1 MITLSDAKE
10 ANLKRYDGGR
20 PCKKHGPGERYV
32 SSAACVQCVADRR
45 IARRATE
52 DRDHRRQLER
62 ARYQRPKSVEQWLPR
77 TLQGAKRRAREQS
90 CAFSLTLPYL
100 ISIWTATCPIFG
112 VEMTFDNRG
121 KHNPDNQATLDKI
134 DPAKGYIEGNVMFIS
149 NLANRIKDKAN
160 STQIRRVAD
169 WLLSVEKPAPLPLN
183 QRRD

>member
-1 MITLSDAKE
+1 
-10 ANLKRYDGGR
+10 
-20 PCKKHGPGERYV
+20 
-32 SSAACVQCVADRR
+32 
-45 IARRATE
+45 
-52 DRDHRRQLER
+52 
-62 ARYQRPKSVEQWLPR
+62 
-77 TLQGAKRRAREQS
+77 
-90 CAFSLTLPYL
+90 
-100 ISIWTATCPIFG
+100 
-112 VEMTFDNRG
+112 MTFDNRG